1 MTYIFMFSQL
11 KSRCVMGIHRVHLV
25 LRLTLYLVSKI
36 SKGMSF
42 LGKISWMQ
50 CFVSLDRCRGKGKFL
65 SKYHANEVTENE
77 FSLLKCLNVS
87 RF

>member
-1 MTYIFMFSQL
+1 MSLSNHNSQRQNFH
-11 KSRCVMGIHRVHLV
+11 K
-25 LRLTLYLVSKI
+25 LYLSQPLHFEEI